1 MPFAFLD
8 ALERRLDL
16 ARIGIAVALLFIVA
30 NAKLFDRNDER
41 VDPKHAYFS
50 RGFVYLFRISGGEW
64 VHAIAKDW
72 MGIHRV
78 VCVIRHLQHR
88 VRVDIRH
95 IQIRIDG
102 CEFERKKKSANIYAI
117 IESI

>member
-1 MPFAFLD
+1 
-8 ALERRLDL
+8 
-16 ARIGIAVALLFIVA
+16 
-30 NAKLFDRNDER
+30 
-41 VDPKHAYFS
+41 
-50 RGFVYLFRISGGEW
+50 
-64 VHAIAKDW
+64 

-95 IQIRIDG
+95 IQNRVGD
-102 CEFERKKKSANIYAI
+102 CEIERKKKSANIYAI

>member
-1 MPFAFLD
+1 
-8 ALERRLDL
+8 L

-64 VHAIAKDW
+64 VHAIA
-72 MGIHRV
+72 
-78 VCVIRHLQHR
+78 
-88 VRVDIRH
+88 
-95 IQIRIDG
+95 
-102 CEFERKKKSANIYAI
+102 
-117 IESI
+117 